1 MGKLQM
7 IGKRETAR
15 HGKTAG
21 KSSEILFN
29 IYFLKGVELNS
40 TVMHPELIKNLK
52 FPVIGPH

>member
-1 MGKLQM
+1 M

-29 IYFLKGVELNS
+29 IHFLKGVELNS